1 MRVWHAWMC
10 AALASVAVAAPDVA
24 FHKACASNDV
34 KTVVSILKVAPGVLN
49 EIGPEG
55 GQTCLM
61 RAVLF
66 GAKGVVTYL
75 LSSTNVDVTIGEK
88 DGYTPLHGAGFQ
100 GRAEIAKILIA
111 HGLDPLH
118 QHEDGYAPIHRAA
131 WGGERRHTETVYA
144 FLNAGVPADLKAGD
158 GRTALEMTH
167 SPATVRVL
175 TEHGA
180 SGGGLSKESF
190 LGVGNTECI
199 GSHLGYAALLCA
211 IIVLLSFIMDVVI
224 EFIRRKITCPQ
235 MMRVAN
241 RFFEELMVMGVISM
255 CIFAFNTS
263 GVINQLSFVVSG
275 LNPSQLLHFQEF
287 FHYVVFMTAVYYI
300 CIMVVLIVIA
310 TVVPRYLYDRQHP
323 NDAARNDDTA
333 DDFPLESPSRYNA
346 SSQTNGGGGRM
357 SHRRYQRQHSGYDFV
372 NGSRMYYFLRQRY
385 KREGW
390 SFRFNLVKQFALW
403 KSFEVLAYNVC
414 QYRSGYLYKNPAE
427 MQRIFNL
434 SVRASHAVDFGRFN
448 TLCTRNMLA
457 TLTKLHYSA
466 FFILVLL
473 VMATGLL
480 HATSIYLYMA
490 FAALLCAMNFVIMI
504 KTLRILKGIV
514 KDRLRIF
521 SLDDIER
528 MLPPSS
534 TALVSPP
541 RHAPR
546 KPPSLKVVAQLV
558 RALVRMQMSVLC
570 HRQLHSHDARFWL
583 RSPAFLLRL
592 FQFATTGHAFYLVW
606 LTLVVAHDPLVLPWM
621 YFLMLT
627 FPILSMLVITPLTMP
642 SLVLV
647 MSLTGFFVEQNPS
660 SHDDATTSFN
670 LLSAKD
676 RIRVARRYLSLNS

>member
-1 MRVWHAWMC
+1 M
-10 AALASVAVAAPDVA
+10 
-24 FHKACASNDV
+24 
-34 KTVVSILKVAPGVLN
+34 
-49 EIGPEG
+49 
-55 GQTCLM
+55 
-61 RAVLF
+61 
-66 GAKGVVTYL
+66 
-75 LSSTNVDVTIGEK
+75 
-88 DGYTPLHGAGFQ
+88 
-100 GRAEIAKILIA
+100 
-111 HGLDPLH
+111 
-118 QHEDGYAPIHRAA
+118 
-131 WGGERRHTETVYA
+131 
-144 FLNAGVPADLKAGD
+144 
-158 GRTALEMTH
+158 
-167 SPATVRVL
+167 
-175 TEHGA
+175 
-180 SGGGLSKESF
+180 GGGSGEGATGYPTCSSKESF

-627 FPILSMLVITPLTMP
+627 FPIVSMLVITPLTMP

-660 SHDDATTSFN
+660 SHDDATTTSSN

-676 RIRVARRYLSLNS
+676 RIRVARRYGWMLPLLTVNTN

>member
-1 MRVWHAWMC
+1 M
-10 AALASVAVAAPDVA
+10 
-24 FHKACASNDV
+24 
-34 KTVVSILKVAPGVLN
+34 
-49 EIGPEG
+49 
-55 GQTCLM
+55 
-61 RAVLF
+61 
-66 GAKGVVTYL
+66 
-75 LSSTNVDVTIGEK
+75 
-88 DGYTPLHGAGFQ
+88 
-100 GRAEIAKILIA
+100 
-111 HGLDPLH
+111 
-118 QHEDGYAPIHRAA
+118 
-131 WGGERRHTETVYA
+131 
-144 FLNAGVPADLKAGD
+144 
-158 GRTALEMTH
+158 
-167 SPATVRVL
+167 
-175 TEHGA
+175 
-180 SGGGLSKESF
+180 GGGSGEGATGYPTCSSKESF

-528 MLPPSS
+528 MLLLCAMNFVIMIKTLRILKGIVKDRLRIFSLDDIERMLPPSS

-627 FPILSMLVITPLTMP
+627 FPIVSMLVITPLTMP

-660 SHDDATTSFN
+660 SHDDATTSSN

-676 RIRVARRYLSLNS
+676 RIRVARRYGWMLPLLTVNTN

>member
-1 MRVWHAWMC
+1 
-10 AALASVAVAAPDVA
+10 
-24 FHKACASNDV
+24 
-34 KTVVSILKVAPGVLN
+34 
-49 EIGPEG
+49 
-55 GQTCLM
+55 
-61 RAVLF
+61 
-66 GAKGVVTYL
+66 
-75 LSSTNVDVTIGEK
+75 
-88 DGYTPLHGAGFQ
+88 
-100 GRAEIAKILIA
+100 
-111 HGLDPLH
+111 
-118 QHEDGYAPIHRAA
+118 
-131 WGGERRHTETVYA
+131 
-144 FLNAGVPADLKAGD
+144 
-158 GRTALEMTH
+158 
-167 SPATVRVL
+167 
-175 TEHGA
+175 
-180 SGGGLSKESF
+180 
-190 LGVGNTECI
+190 
-199 GSHLGYAALLCA
+199 
-211 IIVLLSFIMDVVI
+211 
-224 EFIRRKITCPQ
+224 
-235 MMRVAN
+235 
-241 RFFEELMVMGVISM
+241 
-255 CIFAFNTS
+255 
-263 GVINQLSFVVSG
+263 
-275 LNPSQLLHFQEF
+275 
-287 FHYVVFMTAVYYI
+287 MTAVYYI

-627 FPILSMLVITPLTMP
+627 FPIVSMLVITPLTMP

-660 SHDDATTSFN
+660 PSHDDATTPTSSN

-676 RIRVARRYLSLNS
+676 RIRVARRSYLRSTDDCSDVIATSPVQSPANSSTPHMLLHMYDGLLHPSPLPSPRASSRGNYPNAAAMVQSPVATSMLMGTSVTNYAKMQDEDEDVDCVGGASTSNTTTTTSTPWTVGLTPLSTRTDTNPIKMFEKYCSSYGGYPSQPKPEAHEV